1 MPFLNQD
8 SVKFYIRAHNDNA
21 IKLSPERAEYEF
33 YIHYNYNFNNVLGF
47 ENDKN
52 IVRRIDVLGRDI
64 TFNKNVKNKIFFNIY
79 KNGNVEKIYKFE

>member
-1 MPFLNQD
+1 MIHYYD
-8 SVKFYIRAHNDNA
+8 A

-33 YIHYNYNFNNVLGF
+33 YIHYNSNFNNVLSF
-47 ENDKN
+47 ENDKK

-64 TFNKNVKNKIFFNIY
+64 IFNENIKNKIFFNIY